1 MNAVA
6 DPDEYALFKA
16 MDELDRLDARA
27 NFLAFYQ
34 RMTAFSPPK
43 HLKVIAKLC
52 QSMEEDKVDRAMVF
66 APPRHIKTLSCSK
79 LFPAWLMGRRPTTP
93 IMSVVHTQA
102 YAGKVGRAVRNYL
115 RSPQWPFDE
124 VRLSDDSQ
132 AREYWTTPQGGEY
145 NGFGATA
152 GNQHGSP
159 AEWLFMDDIVKGRE
173 VAMSPLQREQI
184 WENYET
190 DMLSRLQGRRKQMM
204 VFCMTGD
211 TSVLMADGTSIPL
224 RNIAP
229 GDRIA
234 TYDGGTI
241 GRSTVIN
248 AANQGPDAVLVIRMT
263 SGRVVRANARHPF
276 LVKTKG
282 GEEWRRTD
290 TLKPGDQI
298 LSVIGVSGV
307 ASPVPQMAATDR
319 RNAEA
324 CVQNT
329 TTNSRQPTCRSH
341 PQGWE
346 TATESARSNIDTASP
361 QKTMTGCSPSK
372 VASVRSAAEAPESAS
387 DHNPR
392 ERHISA
398 STIATPPGRSE
409 ACSAMTATSPSDM
422 LEPKGDCSPPSPTY
436 ALAPDTIAEITGG
449 GTEDVYD
456 IQVDRTENFIA
467 NGLVSHNTRWHQDD
481 PAGRILPEN
490 FDGRTGWYKDRTTG
504 ETWFVLCL
512 PAVCEHDND
521 PVGRKPGEWLWPDSF
536 GEQQLGAIRKRGG
549 YFWSALY
556 QQRPS
561 PVEGLMFRAEH
572 LQRYD
577 PRTLPVVNL
586 TIYIASDYAIKAEAG
601 ANDPDYTV
609 HGVWGIDQD
618 LNMYLLDGWRGRFT
632 SDRWVAEW
640 IRLCKKWKPLMAFEE
655 AGQILSTIEP
665 FLAKMMVEERVF
677 VARQQFTSHTNKEA
691 RAQGLLGMASMG
703 KLFLPK
709 KEAIR
714 GDLLTLVEAF
724 EKEIL
729 QFPGGKHDDTVDQAT
744 LMARG
749 LHSVMAGTVPKKT
762 NAADETLNELIARH
776 EREQERRRRGQ

>member
-1 MNAVA
+1 MNAVS
-6 DPDEYALFKA
+6 DLDVYALMA
-16 MDELDRLDARA
+16 AREELDRLDARN

-34 RMTAFSPPK
+34 RMTGFSPPK

-52 QSMEEDKVDRAMVF
+52 QAMEDDKIDRSMVF

-79 LFPAWLMGRRPTTP
+79 LFPAYIMGRHPTTP

-115 RSPQWPFDE
+115 RSPQWPFDD

-173 VAMSPLQREQI
+173 VAMSPTQRDTI

-361 QKTMTGCSPSK
+361 QKAMTGCSPSK

-436 ALAPDTIAEITGG
+436 VLAPDTIAEITGG

-504 ETWFVLCL
+504 EAWFVLCL
-512 PAVCEHDND
+512 PAICEHDND
-521 PVGRKPGEWLWPDSF
+521 PVGRKPGEWLWPEAF
-536 GEQQLGAIRKRGG
+536 GEKQLGGMRKRGG

-561 PVEGLMFRAEH
+561 PIEGLMFREEH
-572 LQRYD
+572 LLRYD
-577 PRTLPVVNL
+577 PKTMSIVGMQ
-586 TIYIASDYAIKAEAG
+586 IYISSDYATKAEAG
-601 ANDPDYTV
+601 ATDPDRTA
-609 HGVWGIDQD
+609 HGVWGVDQD
-618 LNMYLLDGWRGRFT
+618 LNLYLLDGWLGKKT
-632 SDRWVAEW
+632 ADIWAAEW
-640 IRLCKKWKPLMAFEE
+640 LRLCKKWKPLMAFEE
-655 AGQILSTIEP
+655 AGQIMNSVGP
-665 FLAKMMVEERVF
+665 FLVKMMERERVF
-677 VARQQFTSHTNKEA
+677 VARQQFTSSTNKEQ
-691 RAQGLLGMASMG
+691 RAQALLGMASMG
-703 KLFLPK
+703 KLYLPK
-709 KEAIR
+709 KEGLT
-714 GDLLTLVEAF
+714 GDLLQFVEIF

-744 LMARG
+744 LMARA
-749 LHSVMAGTVPKKT
+749 LDRLVAGTPPKNPR
-762 NAADETLNELIARH
+762 NAAGESLDELHARNEADK
-776 EREQERRRRGQ
+776 ERKRRG